1 MATKT
6 LSFTTAPKRS
16 RKPEQTPSNKQ
27 PSARTVTV
35 TRRPAVSPKSDET
48 VSTATKNY
56 ANVKNYVLEK
66 NKELYKRL
74 A

>member
-1 MATKT
+1 MATTT
-6 LSFTTAPKRS
+6 LSSTTTPKRS
-16 RKPEQTPSNKQ
+16 RKPEQTPANTQS
-27 PSARTVTV
+27 SAQTVTV
-35 TRRPAVSPKSDET
+35 TRRAKAQPKSDET

-56 ANVKNYVLEK
+56 ANIKNYVLEK

>member
-6 LSFTTAPKRS
+6 LTTPKRS
-16 RKPEQTPSNKQ
+16 RKSEQAPSTTQ
-27 PSARTVTV
+27 SSARTVTV
-35 TRRPAVSPKSDET
+35 TRRAAAQPKSDET